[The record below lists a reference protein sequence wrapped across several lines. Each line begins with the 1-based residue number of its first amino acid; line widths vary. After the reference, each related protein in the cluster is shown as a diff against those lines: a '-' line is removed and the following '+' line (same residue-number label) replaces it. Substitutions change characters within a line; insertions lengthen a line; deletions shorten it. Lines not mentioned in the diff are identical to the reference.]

1 MTALLELRG
10 LYAGYGPTEVLHGV
24 SLEVNEG
31 EIVTVLGPNGA
42 GKSTLLNTISGLVH
56 PRSGEIVFDGRTLGG
71 QPPHRIVSRGV
82 VQVPEGRRVFAR
94 LTVEENLAMGG
105 YITRSREARD
115 AARRQVFALFPVL
128 EERHAQSAGTLS
140 GGEQQMLV
148 IGRALFARP
157 RLLMLDEPSM
167 GLAPIL
173 IARIYESFRAI
184 VEDGTAILLVEQ
196 NAKKALD
203 VSSRAYVLDQG
214 RVAMARASADLR
226 ESTELQ
232 QLYLGGHVAAGKE
245 PKLIGSQITELGEE
259 EFRNG

>member
-1 MTALLELRG
+1 MTARLELRG

-31 EIVTVLGPNGA
+31 EIVAVLGPNGA

-56 PRSGEIVFDGRTLGG
+56 RLSGEIVFDGRTLVR
-71 QPPHRIVSRGV
+71 QPPHRIVARGV
-82 VQVPEGRRVFAR
+82 VQVPEGRRIFAE
-94 LTVEENLAMGG
+94 LSVEENLSVGG
-105 YITRSREARD
+105 YVTRDRAARD
-115 AARRQVFALFPVL
+115 AARSQVYALFPVL
-128 EERHAQSAGTLS
+128 EDRQAQSAGTLS
-140 GGEQQMLV
+140 GGEQQMLA

-167 GLAPIL
+167 GLAPML

-184 VEDGTAILLVEQ
+184 VADGTAILLVEQ

-232 QLYLGGHVAAGKE
+232 QLYLGGHVDAGKE
-245 PKLIGSQITELGEE
+245 PELIGSQTTEFGEE
-259 EFRNG
+259 EPRDG